1 MAKFTGWVGYVTQT
15 ETSPGIW
22 QSIPVEHKMRGDV
35 LRLASSATNDGR
47 IRDGSINDD
56 IDIQQR
62 ISLVADPFAYENFS
76 SLKYVIYMGVKWKI
90 TGVEVPRPRLI
101 LTLGG
106 VWNG

>member
-1 MAKFTGWVGYVTQT
+1 MAKFTGLVGYVTQT

-22 QSIPVEHKMRGDV
+22 QSIPVERKMRGDV
-35 LRLASSATNDGR
+35 LRLASSVTSDGR
-47 IRDGSINDD
+47 VRDGSINDD

-62 ISLVADPFAYENFS
+62 ISLVADPFSYENFS
-76 SLKYVIYMGVKWKI
+76 SLKYIVYMGVKWKI
-90 TGVEVPRPRLI
+90 SGVEVQRPRLI

>member
-1 MAKFTGWVGYVTQT
+1 MAKFTGLVGYVTQT

-22 QSIPVEHKMRGDV
+22 QSIPVERKMRGDV
-35 LRLASSATNDGR
+35 FRLASSVTGDGR
-47 IRDGSINDD
+47 VRDGKINED

-76 SLKYVIYMGVKWKI
+76 SLKYITYMGVKWKI
-90 TGVEVPRPRLI
+90 TGVEVQRPRLI

-106 VWNG
+106 VWND

>member
-1 MAKFTGWVGYVTQT
+1 MAKFTGLVGYVTQT

-22 QSIPVEHKMRGDV
+22 QSIPVERKMRGDV
-35 LRLASSATNDGR
+35 FRLASSVVGDGK
-47 IRDGSINDD
+47 INED

-76 SLKYVIYMGVKWKI
+76 NLKYVTYMGVKWKI
-90 TGVEVPRPRLI
+90 TGVEVQRPRLI

-106 VWNG
+106 VWNS

>member
-1 MAKFTGWVGYVTQT
+1 MAKFTGLVGYVTQT

-22 QSIPVEHKMRGDV
+22 QSIPVERKMRGDV
-35 LRLASSATNDGR
+35 FRLASSVVGDGK
-47 IRDGSINDD
+47 INED

-76 SLKYVIYMGVKWKI
+76 NLKYVTYMGVKWKI
-90 TGVEVPRPRLI
+90 TGVEVQRPRLI

>member
-1 MAKFTGWVGYVTQT
+1 MAKFTGLVGYVTPT

-22 QSIPVEHKMRGDV
+22 QSIPVERKMRGDV
-35 LRLASSATNDGR
+35 FRLASSVVGDGK
-47 IRDGSINDD
+47 INDD
-56 IDIQQR
+56 VDIQQR

-76 SLKYVIYMGVKWKI
+76 NLKYVTYMGVKWKV
-90 TGVEVPRPRLI
+90 TGVEVQRPRLI

>member
-1 MAKFTGWVGYVTQT
+1 MAKFTGLVGYVTQT

-22 QSIPVEHKMRGDV
+22 QSIPVERKMRGDV
-35 LRLASSATNDGR
+35 LRLASSATSDGR
-47 IRDGSINDD
+47 VRDGSINDD

-62 ISLVADPFAYENFS
+62 ISLVADPFSYENFS
-76 SLKYVIYMGVKWKI
+76 SLKYIIYMGVKWKI
-90 TGVEVPRPRLI
+90 TGVEVQRPRLI